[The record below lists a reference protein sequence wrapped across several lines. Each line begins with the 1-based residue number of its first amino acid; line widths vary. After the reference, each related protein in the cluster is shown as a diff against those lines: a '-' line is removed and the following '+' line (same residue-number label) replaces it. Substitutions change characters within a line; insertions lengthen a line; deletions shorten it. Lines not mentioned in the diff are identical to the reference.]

1 MDKKFQ
7 EKIFNKFKDHKTTED
22 FALKTI
28 KEMFIP
34 FWQCKQKIVVE
45 KNVEIDRFSKIILEL
60 INNDVSSH
68 KAICDFL
75 GIKDTDFAIMQFHYL
90 LKNELMTESIQ
101 NDEII
106 YKVTHI
112 GNEFLRNKT
121 KIQNLETIDFEYYYS
136 DLTQDFFDINKRID
150 KGVSQKSKRFLG
162 YKIFQTHK
170 LNNSV
175 EEFLTH
181 KNRPTLNVVKQN
193 DFVSFFNNQKK
204 DSTFYDFED
213 NTIESH
219 KSSIKF
225 LLLEYENDEDSQK
238 EYEIRHSKNSVCQFE
253 GYTLESKLSSAVTK
267 YYQY

>member
-7 EKIFNKFKDHKTTED
+7 EKIFNKFKDHKTTEH
-22 FALKTI
+22 FTLKKV
-28 KEMFIP
+28 KEIFIP

-75 GIKDTDFAIMQFHYL
+75 GITETDFVTMQFHYL

-101 NDEII
+101 NDETI
-106 YKVTHI
+106 YKVTHV
-112 GNEFLRNKT
+112 GNEFLKNKT
-121 KIQNLETIDFEYYYS
+121 KIQNLETIDFEYYYN
-136 DLTQDFFDINKRID
+136 DLTQNFFDVSKRID
-150 KGVSQKSKRFLG
+150 KGVSQKSKRFSG

-175 EEFLTH
+175 EEFLPH
-181 KNRPTLNVVKQN
+181 QNRPTLNVLKQN
-193 DFVSFFNNQKK
+193 DFVSFFNNQNK

-213 NTIESH
+213 NRVESH

-225 LLLEYENDEDSQK
+225 LLLEYENDKDDQK
-238 EYEIRHSKNSVCQFE
+238 EYEVRHSKNSVHQFE
-253 GYTLESKLSSAVTK
+253 GHTLEATLSLTYTSS
-267 YYQY
+267 